1 MSEEKKEEFS
11 NEVNDTTDDRM
22 DLEEKYEDDLAVEKD
37 IAEEIAE
44 EIVEETTGDVV
55 SDHNAEEQIKT
66 IKDEKNEDVQPKEKK
81 PLKKRIISALLEIS
95 LYVVIAVVCIFVV
108 PKYVVQRTEVS
119 GPSMENTLHN
129 KDNILVE
136 KLSYRFGDP
145 KRFDIIV
152 FYHFDDPEVRD
163 KEDSS
168 CYDFYVKRIIGL
180 PGETVQI
187 VDDIIYI
194 NGEPLEEH
202 YGKNP
207 ITESGVADEPF
218 TLDEDEYFVL
228 GDNRKVS
235 QDSRYEAVG
244 NIARADI
251 VGKAWF
257 RMYPFS
263 KFGFL
268 ND

>member
-1 MSEEKKEEFS
+1 MSEEKKEELS
-11 NEVNDTTDDRM
+11 NEVNDTANDVM
-22 DLEEKYEDDLAVEKD
+22 DTEEKHEGGLAVEED
-37 IAEEIAE
+37 V
-44 EIVEETTGDVV
+44 VEETVEEPTGD
-55 SDHNAEEQIKT
+55 T
-66 IKDEKNEDVQPKEKK
+66 ILGDNTETQSETEKDKETKSSKSKEKK
-81 PLKKRIISALLEIS
+81 SLKKRIISALLEIS

-152 FYHFDDPEVRD
+152 FYHFDDPEIRD
-163 KEDSS
+163 KEDAS

-187 VDDIIYI
+187 VDDTIYI

-202 YGKNP
+202 YGKDP
-207 ITESGVADEPF
+207 ITESGIADEPF

-244 NIARADI
+244 NIAREDI

>member
-1 MSEEKKEEFS
+1 MSEEKKEELS
-11 NEVNDTTDDRM
+11 NEVNDTANDVM
-22 DLEEKYEDDLAVEKD
+22 DTEENQNQEGDLA
-37 IAEEIAE
+37 AEED
-44 EIVEETTGDVV
+44 IVEETVEKSTGDTI
-55 SDHNAEEQIKT
+55 SNDNTEMQSETDKDTKSSKT
-66 IKDEKNEDVQPKEKK
+66 KEKK
-81 PLKKRIISALLEIS
+81 PLKKRIISAS
-95 LYVVIAVVCIFVV
+95 LVCIFVV

-152 FYHFDDPEVRD
+152 FYHFDDPEIRD
-163 KEDSS
+163 KEDAS

-187 VDDIIYI
+187 VDDTIYI

-202 YGKNP
+202 YGKDP
-207 ITESGVADEPF
+207 ITEPGIADEPF

-244 NIARADI
+244 NIAREDI

>member
-1 MSEEKKEEFS
+1 MSEEKKEELS
-11 NEVNDTTDDRM
+11 NEVNDTTNDVM
-22 DLEEKYEDDLAVEKD
+22 DTEEKHEGDLAVEED
-37 IAEEIAE
+37 V
-44 EIVEETTGDVV
+44 VEETVEEPTGD
-55 SDHNAEEQIKT
+55 T
-66 IKDEKNEDVQPKEKK
+66 ILGDNTETQSETEKDKETKSSKSKEKK

-136 KLSYRFGDP
+136 KISYRFGDP

-152 FYHFDDPEVRD
+152 FYHFDDPEIRD
-163 KEDSS
+163 KEDAS

-187 VDDIIYI
+187 VDDTIYI

-202 YGKNP
+202 YGKDP
-207 ITESGVADEPF
+207 ITESGIADEPF

-244 NIARADI
+244 NIAREDI

>member
-1 MSEEKKEEFS
+1 MSEEKKEELS
-11 NEVNDTTDDRM
+11 NEVNDTANDVM
-22 DLEEKYEDDLAVEKD
+22 DTEENHEGELSVEKD
-37 IAEEIAE
+37 I
-44 EIVEETTGDVV
+44 VEETVEEPTGDAIVGDNKETQ
-55 SDHNAEEQIKT
+55 SETE
-66 IKDEKNEDVQPKEKK
+66 KDKETKSSKSKEKK
-81 PLKKRIISALLEIS
+81 PLKKRILSALLEIS

-145 KRFDIIV
+145 QRFDIIV
-152 FYHFDDPEVRD
+152 FYHFDDPEIRD

-187 VDDIIYI
+187 VDDTIYI

-202 YGKNP
+202 YGKDP
-207 ITESGVADEPF
+207 ITEPGIADEPF

-244 NIARADI
+244 NIAREDI